1 MKQLLL
7 IFTIPLFL
15 YSKIVKAEWFEVTG
29 YASVLDNNVTDARKA
44 AVKDA
49 ITQALIFSGAT
60 VTSVQTVA
68 DGLLSQDQLKI
79 KAHAEIQQAELISE
93 EQNNNDYMVTLHLD
107 IYSTQEQCTNH
118 QFHKQI
124 TVTQSQLIQPHQ
136 ARLGQ
141 IFDIAKASSQRLYNT
156 LSERATSVKAIPYI
170 NTPINVRPFFSQRFD
185 YDSSLIETLSNN
197 SNSQYVLFSQI
208 TDLAQGKQLNSNYAF
223 WENDQ
228 YLRSFKVDFALYDA
242 LTYDQI
248 WQNHYA
254 VQGVWPFEKTILVD
268 VYSDQF
274 WQSNYGNQIQ
284 EIFNKVTQD
293 LNAAIKC
300 MPTKGKILHIDG
312 DRLAIN
318 LGKVHGIQAGQT
330 LAIMQKNNFMTHK
343 GMMLNNHR
351 QSIDQLKVVQ
361 VNEQTAIVTNLNI
374 RPLNNIQLHDIVQV
388 IIKEE
393 NAFALD

>member
-7 IFTIPLFL
+7 VLTLFL
-15 YSKIVKAEWFEVTG
+15 YSAAVQAEWYEVTG
-29 YASVLDNNVTDARKA
+29 YASILDSNVADARKA

-60 VTSVQTVA
+60 VSSVQTVA

-79 KAHAEIQQAELISE
+79 KAHAEIQQATLISE
-93 EQNNNDYMVTLHLD
+93 EQSNNDYMVTLHLD
-107 IYSTQEQCTNH
+107 IYSTKEQCTQQ
-118 QFHKQI
+118 QFHKQV

-156 LSERATSVKAIPYI
+156 LSGRATAIKAIPYI
-170 NTPINVRPFFSQRFD
+170 NSAINVRPFFSQRFN
-185 YDSSLIETLSNN
+185 YDPALIETLSNN

-208 TDLAQGKQLNSNYAF
+208 TDIAQGKQLNSDYAF
-223 WENDQ
+223 WQGDQ

-242 LTYDQI
+242 LTRDQV

-254 VQGVWPFEKTILVD
+254 VQGVWPFEKTTLID

-274 WQSNYGNQIQ
+274 WQSNYGSQIQ
-284 EIFNKVTQD
+284 GVFNKVSQD
-293 LNAAIKC
+293 LNTAVGC
-300 MPTKGKILHIDG
+300 MPIKGKVLHIDG

-318 LGKVHGIQAGQT
+318 LGKVHGIKAGQT
-330 LAIMQKNNFMTHK
+330 LAIMQKNNFTTQQ
-343 GMMLNNHR
+343 GVMLSNHR
-351 QSIDQLKVVQ
+351 QTIDQLKVIQ
-361 VNEQTAIVTNLNI
+361 VNEQTAITTNLHI
-374 RPLNNIQLHDIVQV
+374 RPLSNIQLNDIVQV
-388 IIKEE
+388 IIKEDD
-393 NAFALD
+393 AFSLN